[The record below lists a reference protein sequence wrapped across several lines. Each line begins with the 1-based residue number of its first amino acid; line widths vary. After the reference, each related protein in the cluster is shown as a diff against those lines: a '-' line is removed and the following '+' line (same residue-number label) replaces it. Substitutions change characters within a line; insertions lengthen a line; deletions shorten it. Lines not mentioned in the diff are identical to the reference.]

1 MGKIITVHAPSN
13 IALIKYWGKK
23 QSDPIIPFTS
33 SLSITLSDLI
43 TTTTFE
49 EGTFSAELNHQPAN
63 QDDIKRIRTMMQHFP
78 HDRVRIRSHNHFPTA
93 AGLASS
99 ASGFAALAL
108 GLNAFFNANLS
119 LQELASLARLGSG
132 SACRSLTPDF
142 TIWNKTG
149 GIETLANPFSDLRM
163 IVVVIQ
169 EEKKPIS
176 SREAMKISVASSS
189 YFNQWIVDSE
199 QDLIAM
205 KDAIQHSRFHE
216 VGRIMEIN
224 SERLYRVM
232 KTSQPIIDYRL
243 PKTHQLLMAISTMR
257 DQGII
262 GYATLDAGP
271 NVKILVEERFVKDW
285 ISQLELLGF
294 NHYMVSRVGG
304 RPRIDIKE

>member
-1 MGKIITVHAPSN
+1 
-13 IALIKYWGKK
+13 
-23 QSDPIIPFTS
+23 
-33 SLSITLSDLI
+33 LI

-49 EGTFSAELNHQPAN
+49 EGTFFAELNHQPAN

-142 TIWNKTG
+142 TIWNKIG
-149 GIETLANPFSDLRM
+149 GIETLANPFPDLRM

-243 PKTHQLLMAISTMR
+243 PKTHQLLMTISTMR
-257 DQGII
+257 DQGVI

-271 NVKILVEERFVKDW
+271 NVKILVEERFVKVW

-304 RPRIDIKE
+304 LPRIDIKE